1 MVIKNL
7 ILVLIL
13 MTIKLYNSNMK
24 KEEIE
29 QGNKIIAEFMED
41 TFHTNVLIGMELYE
55 EAWFRKLTQSYYD
68 SLGYNSSWD
77 WLMPVVEKIES
88 MGYVVLILENRCKIQ
103 DFKENTVYCYQ
114 QESTKILSVFK
125 TCVSFIKRNNYSE
138 KLGIGFSIVN
148 IYSNEII
155 FTTKFEKEFIQK
167 VNIIMKENEDD
178 IEIRSLKK
186 ALDYLSRFCENLI
199 CIIS

>member
-1 MVIKNL
+1 M
-7 ILVLIL
+7 
-13 MTIKLYNSNMK
+13 IKLYNSNMK

-29 QGNKIIAEFMED
+29 QGNKIIAEFMELRP
-41 TFHTNVLIGMELYE
+41 TEWGGIYSISQNHCTCRESTPEKALNGFASIAKYH
-55 EAWFRKLTQSYYD
+55 
-68 SLGYNSSWD
+68 SSWD
-77 WLMPVVEKIES
+77 WLMPVVEKIEA
-88 MGYVVLILENRCKIQ
+88 MGYIMLISENRCKIQ

-114 QESTKILSVFK
+114 QKSTKILSVFK

-138 KLGIGFSIVN
+138 KLGIKFLIVN
-148 IYSNEII
+148 IDSNEII

-167 VNIIMKENEDD
+167 VNIIRKENKDD